1 MSISE
6 KLTTIAENEQKVYEA
21 GKKAEYDKFWDA
33 FQDNGNRT
41 NYTYIFYGGGFDINN
56 FYPKYDIKPEGD
68 ATRMFCAW
76 EKEEHK
82 FSLAERLRECGVVLD
97 TSKATNLCNA
107 FSYTRFTEFPTIDL
121 SSLGTSGYQSYYS
134 IFGNNWQVKKIE
146 KIIMNENTPI
156 YAWFSNCVGLEHLV
170 IEGAIGQN
178 GFNISY
184 SKNLTKESI
193 LSILKALYLGITE
206 TKTITFS
213 TVHQT
218 IIETDADCKPYWEAA
233 KAAGWSFVYA

>member
-21 GKKAEYDKFWDA
+21 GKQAEYDRFWDA

-41 NYTYIFYGGGFDINN
+41 KYIYGFYGGGFDVNN
-56 FYPKYDIKPEGD
+56 FYPKYDIKMVGD
-68 ATRMFCAW
+68 NTRAFYSL
-76 EKEEHK
+76 EKEEHI

-97 TSKATNLCNA
+97 TSKATNLSYVFA
-107 FSYTRFTEFPTIDL
+107 FTKITEFPTIDL
-121 SSLGTSGYQSYYS
+121 SSINPSGYQSYYS
-134 IFGNNWQVKKIE
+134 LFSSNWHVKKIE

-156 YAWFSNCVGLEHLV
+156 SGWFTNCVGLEHLV

-178 GFNISY
+178 GFHIAY

-218 IIETDADCKPYWEAA
+218 IIETDAECKPYWEAA